1 MNTKPTFYWHVH
13 HNVLAEVATEPIRN
27 RRKYIREHKP
37 ANEIELR
44 LKLLKRVRGKLPI
57 SYTRAGVAYAKTR
70 AACDKAGAA
79 YVKAGAAYA
88 KAGAAYAKAWAAYIA
103 TGAAYAKARAAYTK
117 AWAAYTKAWAAYTK
131 VRAAYDKAGAAC
143 DKTGAANMPAILKL
157 HAAECPGC
165 PWDGETIF
173 PKH

>member
-57 SYTRAGVAYAKTR
+57 SYTR
-70 AACDKAGAA
+70 
-79 YVKAGAAYA
+79 AGAAYA